1 MLEFN
6 DAEDPPV
13 VYIEVGRVARYL
25 DKPADWTEYDAVWAI
40 LMDRAV
46 PIGDWST

>member
-1 MLEFN
+1 MLEFD

-13 VYIEVGRVARYL
+13 VYAEGDRIARYH
-25 DKPADWTEYDAVWAI
+25 DKPADWAEYEAVWAI
-40 LMDRAV
+40 LVDRAV